1 MQFRKKESG
10 HKEWTCQQ
18 SDWFDISNV
27 GFNTAIVVS
36 VKKGAKG
43 FDPLEQAGFLSI
55 IPEEQKLLFHA
66 HHNGS
71 IKNRHQR
78 FQTNPNPF
86 SLSLTPRED
95 DCFPWT
101 FISLSL
107 NLSVGMA

>member
-43 FDPLEQAGFLSI
+43 F
-55 IPEEQKLLFHA
+55 
-66 HHNGS
+66 
-71 IKNRHQR
+71 
-78 FQTNPNPF
+78 
-86 SLSLTPRED
+86 
-95 DCFPWT
+95 
-101 FISLSL
+101 
-107 NLSVGMA
+107 